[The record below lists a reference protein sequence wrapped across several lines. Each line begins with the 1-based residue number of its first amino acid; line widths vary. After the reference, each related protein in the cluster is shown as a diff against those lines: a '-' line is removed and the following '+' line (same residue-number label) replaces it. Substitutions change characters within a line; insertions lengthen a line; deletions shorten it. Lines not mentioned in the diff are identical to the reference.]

1 MEIAFEVSLTKSK
14 GRKEKDVQRKLKSG
28 LGILEPGSKVLIR
41 NMSLSEGPGKLR
53 SFWEQDVAEVIQ
65 THENVTYTIKV
76 ISKPE
81 KFGYYTERHLA
92 NPSDASESDEQ
103 ELELT
108 RRQLLQ
114 LHSISPQVSK
124 KRQFKLS
131 SRPNLKQKAPKECK
145 S

>member
-1 MEIAFEVSLTKSK
+1 MEIAFEVSLTKST
-14 GRKEKDVQRKLKSG
+14 GSREKDVQRKLKSG
-28 LGILEPGSKVLIR
+28 LGILEPGNKVLIR

-53 SFWEQDVAEVIQ
+53 SFWEQDVAEV
-65 THENVTYTIKV
+65 TYTIKV

-81 KFGYYTERHLA
+81 KFGYYTERHLT

-108 RRQLLQ
+108 PRQLLQ
-114 LHSISPQVSK
+114 LHSISPQVPK
-124 KRQFKLS
+124 KRQFELS

>member
-1 MEIAFEVSLTKSK
+1 MEIAFEVSLTKST
-14 GRKEKDVQRKLKSG
+14 GSREKDVQRKLKSG

-53 SFWEQDVAEVIQ
+53 SFWEQDVAEV
-65 THENVTYTIKV
+65 TYTIKA

-81 KFGYYTERHLA
+81 KFGYYTERQLT

-108 RRQLLQ
+108 PRQLLQ

-124 KRQFKLS
+124 KRQFELS

>member
-1 MEIAFEVSLTKSK
+1 MEIAFEVSLTKST
-14 GRKEKDVQRKLKSG
+14 GSREKDVQRKLKSG
-28 LGILEPGSKVLIR
+28 LGILEPGNKVLIR

-53 SFWEQDVAEVIQ
+53 TFWEQDVAE
-65 THENVTYTIKV
+65 VTYTIKV

-81 KFGYYTERHLA
+81 KFGYYTERHLT

-108 RRQLLQ
+108 PRQLLQ
-114 LHSISPQVSK
+114 LHSISPQVPK
-124 KRQFKLS
+124 KRQFELS